1 MKIIWLAKQLNQLK
15 AKVETFFFDQRKRI
29 VDFDDVMNKQ
39 REIIYARRRRLLE
52 AALTEIESE
61 ETDDRL
67 ANQLET
73 ASGEK
78 ITLKN
83 QILDY
88 VASEVMAL
96 VSLRAPQ
103 DFTEEEFNAIVQDF
117 VKIIPFDEI
126 SQRRLAKKLAKL
138 ADVDEMADELM
149 NIVSQ
154 TYEKR
159 EEKIGEALMRELE
172 KFVVLSTID
181 EKWMDHLDM
190 IEDLR
195 QGIWLRGDKNTV
207 LAEYKREAFNMFEEL
222 IANIQS
228 TIARRIFRV
237 QPVMREQQAQAANIN
252 LKKED
257 VHSASLSQEMAKTIN
272 VAKKG
277 SSGDLA
283 AAMQKNGAT
292 RSTVSVPSTT

>member
-1 MKIIWLAKQLNQLK
+1 LA
-15 AKVETFFFDQRKRI
+15 
-29 VDFDDVMNKQ
+29 
-39 REIIYARRRRLLE
+39 
-52 AALTEIESE
+52 EIELADS
-61 ETDDRL
+61 DDQL
-67 ANQLET
+67 ANQIINE
-73 ASGEK
+73 AGER

-88 VASEVMAL
+88 VADEVTGI
-96 VSLRAPQ
+96 VSLRAPE
-103 DFTEEEFNAIVQDF
+103 DFSEDEFAAIIQDF
-117 VKIIPFDEI
+117 VKIIPFDEL
-126 SQRRLAKKLAKL
+126 SQKRLAKKLAKL
-138 ADVDEMADELM
+138 ADVEEMTDELM

-181 EKWMDHLDM
+181 EKWMDHLDA

-228 TIARRIFRV
+228 TIAQRIFRV
-237 QPVMREQQAQAANIN
+237 QPVMKQAVAPVKN
-252 LKKED
+252 LNLQKED
-257 VHSASLSQEMAKTIN
+257 VHSASLSQEMAKTSD

-277 SSGDLA
+277 SSNDLA
-283 AAMQKNGAT
+283 AALKGSSSGRVQANAVKANQASSKFDKVGRNDPCPCGSGLKYKKCGLLGKCVENGGN
-292 RSTVSVPSTT
+292 P